1 MREVVDWEKIWAE
14 KFEEKRQ
21 MMREGKDIDAG
32 YWSKRAECYSD
43 GQTTNDFE
51 YGRKVVEALHELI
64 TPE

>member
-1 MREVVDWEKIWAE
+1 
-14 KFEEKRQ
+14 

-43 GQTTNDFE
+43 GPTTNDFE